1 MARNGQGIGILTGW
15 QAGIGSEDFV
25 RELVERTVQQDLEA
39 EMASFLGAETYE
51 RNGERRGWRNGYKPR
66 TLKTRVGELE
76 LMVPKD
82 REGQFQT
89 ELFERYQ
96 RSEKAFVAAL
106 MQMYVEGVS
115 TRKVTEITEAL
126 STPRTKTCGAPTPW
140 VGGPRLCG
148 LEVSK
153 SQVSA
158 LTQRLDAEIGEWRKR
173 PLTEPC
179 PYLIFDARYEK
190 VRRGG
195 AVVSRGVLAAIGISE
210 KGYREVLGCW
220 VAESESEAS
229 WGAVF
234 SQLKQRGLTGV
245 SYVVSDDHAGM
256 VKAIERYFQG
266 AVWQRCQ
273 VHFVRNALA
282 LCGQQQRPL
291 VLRLM
296 KTVTEAATREAAKAA
311 LAAAVAELG
320 KKAPK
325 VARLLEE
332 SGEQILGVY
341 ALPEAHRKRMRT
353 TNMLERQNQQLKR
366 RTRVVRV
373 FPHEQSLLRLIAALL
388 METNQEWMGRIYLR
402 MEEEPRGATEAM
414 AAAA

>member
-1 MARNGQGIGILTGW
+1 MARKGEGIGIVEGW
-15 QAGIGSEDFV
+15 QGGLGGEDFL
-25 RELVERTVQQDLEA
+25 RGLVERVVQQVLEA
-39 EMASFLGAETYE
+39 EMTSFLGAGTYE

-66 TLKTRVGELE
+66 TLKTRVGGLE

-82 REGQFQT
+82 RDGEFQT

-96 RSEKAFVAAL
+96 RSEKAFVLAML
-106 MQMYVEGVS
+106 QMYLEGVS
-115 TRKVTEITEAL
+115 TRKVSAITEA
-126 STPRTKTCGAPTPW
+126 
-140 VGGPRLCG
+140 LCG

-158 LTQRLDAEIGEWRKR
+158 LTAKLDAEIAEWRMR
-173 PLTEPC
+173 PLTEEY

-195 AVVSRGVLAAIGISE
+195 AVVSQGVLVAIGISAA
-210 KGYREVLGCW
+210 GCREVLGCW

-234 SQLKQRGLTGV
+234 LELKQRGLRGMR
-245 SYVVSDDHAGM
+245 YVVSDDHAGM
-256 VKAIERYFQG
+256 VKAIGRHFQG

-273 VHFVRNALA
+273 VHFVRNALS
-282 LCGQQQRPL
+282 LCGVQQRPL

-296 KTVTEAATREAAKAA
+296 KTITESATREAAKAA
-311 LAAAVAELG
+311 LAAAIVEFE

-332 SGEQILGVY
+332 HGEEILGVY

-353 TNMLERQNQQLKR
+353 TNMLERQNQELKR
-366 RTRVVRV
+366 RTRVIRV
-373 FPHEQSLLRLIAALL
+373 FPHEQSCLRLVAALL
-388 METNQEWMGRIYLR
+388 METNQEWMGRIYLS
-402 MEEEPRGATEAM
+402 MEEAIATEPPAI
-414 AAAA
+414 AA

>member
-1 MARNGQGIGILTGW
+1 MARKEQGIGIVSGW
-15 QAGIGSEDFV
+15 QDGIGGEDFL
-25 RELVERTVQQDLEA
+25 RDLVQRTVQQVLEA
-39 EMASFLGAETYE
+39 EMTSFIGAETYQ
-51 RNGERRGWRNGYKPR
+51 RNDVRRGWRNGYKPR

-82 REGQFQT
+82 RDGQFQT

-96 RSEKAFVAAL
+96 RSEKAFVLAL
-106 MQMYVEGVS
+106 LQMYVEGVS
-115 TRKVTEITEAL
+115 TRKVSAITEA
-126 STPRTKTCGAPTPW
+126 
-140 VGGPRLCG
+140 LCG

-158 LTQRLDAEIGEWRKR
+158 LTQKLDAEVAEWRAR
-173 PLTEPC
+173 PLLEEY

-195 AVVSRGVLAAIGISE
+195 SVVSQGVLVAIGISAA
-210 KGYREVLGCW
+210 GYREVLGAW

-234 SQLKQRGLTGV
+234 LELKQRGLRGV
-245 SYVVSDDHAGM
+245 RYVVSDDHAGM
-256 VKAIERYFQG
+256 VKAIDRHFQG

-273 VHFVRNALA
+273 VHFVRNALS
-282 LCGQQQRPL
+282 LCGRQQRPQ

-296 KTVTEAATREAAKAA
+296 KVVTESATREAAQAA
-311 LAAAVAELG
+311 LAAAIAEFEN
-320 KKAPK
+320 KAPK

-332 SGEQILGVY
+332 CGEQILGVY

-353 TNMLERQNQQLKR
+353 TNMLERQNQELKR
-366 RTRVVRV
+366 RTRVIRV
-373 FPHEQSLLRLIAALL
+373 FPHEQSCLRLISALL
-388 METNQEWMGRIYLR
+388 METNQDWMGRIYLS
-402 MEEEPRGATEAM
+402 MVEEPATETEIPPV
-414 AAAA
+414 AA

>member
-1 MARNGQGIGILTGW
+1 MARKEQGIGIVSGW
-15 QAGIGSEDFV
+15 QDGFGGEDFL
-25 RELVERTVQQDLEA
+25 RELVQRTVQQVLEA
-39 EMASFLGAETYE
+39 EMTSFLGAESYQ
-51 RNGERRGWRNGYKPR
+51 RNDVRRGWRNGFKPR

-82 REGQFQT
+82 RDGQFQT

-106 MQMYVEGVS
+106 LQMYIEGVS
-115 TRKVTEITEAL
+115 TRKVTAITEA
-126 STPRTKTCGAPTPW
+126 
-140 VGGPRLCG
+140 LCG

-158 LTQRLDAEIGEWRKR
+158 LTQKLDAEVAEWRMR
-173 PLTEPC
+173 PLSDEY

-195 AVVSRGVLAAIGISE
+195 SVVSQGVLVAIGVSAA
-210 KGYREVLGCW
+210 GYREVLGCW

-234 SQLKQRGLTGV
+234 SELKQRGLRGV
-245 SYVVSDDHAGM
+245 RYVVSDDHAGM
-256 VKAIERYFQG
+256 VRAIERHFQG

-273 VHFVRNALA
+273 VHFVRNALS
-282 LCGQQQRPL
+282 LCGRQQRPL

-296 KTVTEAATREAAKAA
+296 KLVTETATREAAKAA
-311 LAAAVAELG
+311 LAAAIAELE

-332 SGEQILGVY
+332 HGEEILGVY

-353 TNMLERQNQQLKR
+353 TNMLERQNQELKR
-366 RTRVVRV
+366 RTRVIRV
-373 FPHEQSLLRLIAALL
+373 FPHEQSCLRLIAALL

-402 MEEEPRGATEAM
+402 MEEEPGAEIEPQAQ
-414 AAAA
+414 AA

>member
-1 MARNGQGIGILTGW
+1 MARKQQSSEILAGWQGGIGG
-15 QAGIGSEDFV
+15 EDFI
-25 RELVERTVQQDLEA
+25 RQLVERTVQQVLEA
-39 EMASFLGAETYE
+39 EMTSFLGAENYE
-51 RNGERRGWRNGYKPR
+51 RNGERRGWRNGFKPR

-82 REGQFQT
+82 RDGEFQT

-96 RSEKAFVAAL
+96 RSEKAFVAAML
-106 MQMYVEGVS
+106 QMYVEGVS

-126 STPRTKTCGAPTPW
+126 
-140 VGGPRLCG
+140 CG
-148 LEVSK
+148 LEISK

-158 LTQRLDAEIGEWRKR
+158 LTQKLDAEINEWRMR
-173 PLTEPC
+173 RLTEEY

-195 AVVSRGVLAAIGISE
+195 SVVSQGVLVAIGVS
-210 KGYREVLGCW
+210 KSGYREVLGCW

-234 SQLKQRGLTGV
+234 AELKERGLSGV
-245 SYVVSDDHAGM
+245 SYVVSDDHKGM
-256 VKAIERYFQG
+256 VKAIERHFQG

-273 VHFVRNALA
+273 VHFVRNALS
-282 LCGQQQRPL
+282 LCGQQQRPM

-296 KTVTEAATREAAKAA
+296 KAVTEAPTREAAKAA
-311 LAAAVAELG
+311 LAVAVAELE

-325 VARLLEE
+325 VARLLET
-332 SGEQILGVY
+332 SGEEILGVY
-341 ALPEAHRKRMRT
+341 ALPEGHRKRMRT
-353 TNMLERQNQQLKR
+353 TNMLERQNQELKR

-388 METNQEWMGRIYLR
+388 METNQEWMGRIYLK
-402 MEEEPRGATEAM
+402 MEEEPGAEGEAL